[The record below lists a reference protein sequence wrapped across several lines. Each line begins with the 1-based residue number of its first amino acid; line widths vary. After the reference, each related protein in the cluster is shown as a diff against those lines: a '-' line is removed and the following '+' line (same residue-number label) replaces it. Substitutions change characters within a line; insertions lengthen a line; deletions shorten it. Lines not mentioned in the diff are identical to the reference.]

1 MRRLVFLLVALGLA
15 IAAASASSTTA
26 GTPLSPKLRGDLA
39 ALVAGEATLDAR
51 IPSLIPGLEAGE
63 IPFFAVLSEPNDM
76 AHRAQLEGLGARVLR
91 TYRSVDA
98 FALVSDAGTVSEVA
112 ALPWVDW
119 LAPIELVEA
128 LTHEAEVGEV
138 RNTPADVGANQFW
151 DADVTGG
158 GVRIAVLDT
167 GLDPLHQDLDDLDF
181 RGWSSVLNPRKVVDA
196 RSFLGGGC
204 APLAPCT
211 WDSSVARSNSSASRW
226 RP

>member
-26 GTPLSPKLRGDLA
+26 GTPLSPKLRSDLA

-112 ALPWVDW
+112 GLPWVDW
-119 LAPIELVEA
+119 LAPIEVVEA
-128 LTHEAEVGEV
+128 LTHEAEVDEA
-138 RNTPADVGANQFW
+138 RNTPADVGAHAF
-151 DADVTGG
+151 AAGIELHEL
-158 GVRIAVLDT
+158 RAEAT
-167 GLDPLHQDLDDLDF
+167 GLEDLYF
-181 RGWSSVLNPRKVVDA
+181 RLTAGQEQFA
-196 RSFLGGGC
+196 AGTT
-204 APLAPCT
+204 APGAT
-211 WDSSVARSNSSASRW
+211 ASGATAVTAEGALR
-226 RP
+226 